1 MDEPTRR
8 FLETQ
13 SVAHLAT
20 ADATGVPHVV
30 PICFA
35 LIGQTLYVAID
46 EKPKRGD
53 FRRLRRLR
61 NIAENPRVAVVADHY
76 EPDWTKLGFV
86 LAHGSARILSEGDD
100 EHARAVAALRDKY
113 PQYQSMALEERPM
126 IAADIVSVSTWGRL
140 GA

>member
-35 LIGQTLYVAID
+35 LIGQTLYVAMTRAKDRLTLTWCKERGGKPSGGTMFLD
-46 EKPKRGD
+46 EMGLTD
-53 FRRLRRLR
+53 
-61 NIAENPRVAVVADHY
+61 
-76 EPDWTKLGFV
+76 T
-86 LAHGSARILSEGDD
+86 
-100 EHARAVAALRDKY
+100 
-113 PQYQSMALEERPM
+113 
-126 IAADIVSVSTWGRL
+126 TGRS
-140 GA
+140 